1 MRKTALILAAAT
13 AAVFAAP
20 AQAQDASGEGRVEAR
35 GGIAWAGGNE
45 EAIAGVA
52 AGYDF
57 NLGDSAFIGIEG
69 SADKILASGTEV
81 VWGATGRIGAKVSE
95 GGKVFLAGGY
105 TFGDGEDVPHLGIGY
120 SQKLGTSAYITGEY
134 RRFFS
139 DFQDV
144 NAATLGV
151 GFNF

>member
-1 MRKTALILAAAT
+1 MRKTAFAIAAAT
-13 AAVFAAP
+13 AALVAVP
-20 AQAQDASGEGRVEAR
+20 AQANEGRVEAR
-35 GGIAWAGGNE
+35 GGIAWAGGSE

-57 NLGDSAFIGIEG
+57 DLGSSAFIGVEG
-69 SADKILASGTEV
+69 SADKVLASGADV
-81 VWGATGRIGAKVSE
+81 VFGATGRIGAKVSE
-95 GGKVFLAGGY
+95 NGKLFLAGGY
-105 TFGDGEDVPHLGIGY
+105 SFGEGEDVPHLGLGY
-120 SQKLGTSAYITGEY
+120 SHKIGGAYVTGEY

-151 GFNF
+151 GVNF

>member
-1 MRKTALILAAAT
+1 MRKTAFALAAAT
-13 AAVFAAP
+13 AALVAVP
-20 AQAQDASGEGRVEAR
+20 AQANEGRVEAR
-35 GGIAWAGGNE
+35 GGIAWAGGSE

-57 NLGDSAFIGIEG
+57 DLGSSAFIGVEG
-69 SADKILASGTEV
+69 SADKILASGADV
-81 VWGATGRIGAKVSE
+81 VFGATGRIGAKVSE
-95 GGKVFLAGGY
+95 NGKLFLAGGY
-105 TFGDGEDVPHLGIGY
+105 SFGEGEDVPHLGVGY
-120 SQKLGTSAYITGEY
+120 SHKIGGAYLTGEY

-151 GFNF
+151 GVNF

>member
-1 MRKTALILAAAT
+1 MRKTAIALAAAT
-13 AAVFAAP
+13 AALVAVP
-20 AQAQDASGEGRVEAR
+20 AQANEGRVEAR
-35 GGIAWAGGNE
+35 GGVAWAGGAE

-57 NLGDSAFIGIEG
+57 DLGESAFIGVEG
-69 SADKILASGTEV
+69 SADKVLASGADV
-81 VWGATGRIGAKVSE
+81 VFGATGRIGAKVSE
-95 GGKVFLAGGY
+95 NGKLFLAGGY
-105 TFGDGEDVPHLGIGY
+105 SFGEGEDVPHLGLGY
-120 SQKLGTSAYITGEY
+120 SHKLGTSVYVTGEY

-151 GFNF
+151 GVNF

>member
-1 MRKTALILAAAT
+1 MRKFAFALVAAT
-13 AAVFAAP
+13 AALAAVP
-20 AQAQDASGEGRVEAR
+20 AQANEGRVEAR
-35 GGIAWAGGNE
+35 GGIAWAGGQE

-57 NLGDSAFIGIEG
+57 DLGEAAFIGVEG
-69 SADKILASGTEV
+69 SADKILAGGADV
-81 VWGATGRIGAKVSE
+81 VWGATGRIGAKVSDN
-95 GGKVFLAGGY
+95 GKLFVAGGY
-105 TFGDGEDVPHLGIGY
+105 SFGEGEDVPHLGIGY
-120 SQKLGTSAYITGEY
+120 SHKIGGAYVTGEY

-151 GFNF
+151 GVNF

>member
-1 MRKTALILAAAT
+1 MRKTAIAIAAAT
-13 AAVFAAP
+13 AAFIAAP
-20 AQAQDASGEGRVEAR
+20 AAAQDAAGEGRVEVR
-35 GGIAWAGGNE
+35 GGIAWAGGQE

-52 AGYDF
+52 GGYDF
-57 NLGDSAFIGIEG
+57 NLGDSAFIGVEG
-69 SADKILASGTEV
+69 SADKILAGGADV
-81 VWGATGRIGAKVSE
+81 VWGATGRVGAKV
-95 GGKVFLAGGY
+95 GDAGKVFLAGGY
-105 TFGDGEDVPHLGIGY
+105 SFGEGEDVPHLGIGY
-120 SQKLGTSAYITGEY
+120 SHKLGTSAYVTGEY

>member
-1 MRKTALILAAAT
+1 MRKTAFALAAAT
-13 AAVFAAP
+13 AALVAVP
-20 AQAQDASGEGRVEAR
+20 AQANEGRVEAR
-35 GGIAWAGGNE
+35 GGIAWAGGSE

-57 NLGDSAFIGIEG
+57 DLGSSAFIGVEG
-69 SADKILASGTEV
+69 SADKVLASGADV
-81 VWGATGRIGAKVSE
+81 VFGATGRIGAKVSE
-95 GGKVFLAGGY
+95 NGKLFLAGGY
-105 TFGDGEDVPHLGIGY
+105 SFGEGEDVPHLGLGY
-120 SQKLGTSAYITGEY
+120 SHKIGGAYVTGEY

-151 GFNF
+151 GVNF

>member
-1 MRKTALILAAAT
+1 MRKTAIALAVAT
-13 AAVFAAP
+13 AALVAAP
-20 AQAQDASGEGRVEAR
+20 AQANEGRFEAR
-35 GGIAWAGGNE
+35 GGIAWAGGSE

-57 NLGDSAFIGIEG
+57 DLGSAAFIGVEG
-69 SADKILASGTEV
+69 SADKILASGADV
-81 VWGATGRIGAKVSE
+81 VFGATGRIGAKVSE
-95 GGKVFLAGGY
+95 NGKLFLAGGY
-105 TFGDGEDVPHLGIGY
+105 SFGEGEDVPHLGIGY
-120 SQKLGTSAYITGEY
+120 SQKVGASVYVTGEY

-139 DFQDV
+139 DIQDV